1 MSHAV
6 GVFGTPHRQIQG
18 TPELHEQHEG
28 KISRNNPYSFIRSNF
43 LSIEVIG
50 FLKPEKVEGGRKKS
64 TYCMKIERLALVRIW
79 APPLS
84 PRALSC
90 PSPPSAHPPIYVH
103 RRGAAAMK
111 LPD

>member
-64 TYCMKIERLALVRIW
+64 TYENRTTCFGTDL
-79 APPLS
+79 
-84 PRALSC
+84 
-90 PSPPSAHPPIYVH
+90 
-103 RRGAAAMK
+103 GAASLSSSSL
-111 LPD
+111 LPFTTQRPSTNICSQARGRRNEIT

>member
-50 FLKPEKVEGGRKKS
+50 FLKPEKEKEAGKSRPMRTRTTCLGFGGFARGG
-64 TYCMKIERLALVRIW
+64 
-79 APPLS
+79 
-84 PRALSC
+84 
-90 PSPPSAHPPIYVH
+90 PSPSSGVIACY
-103 RRGAAAMK
+103 
-111 LPD
+111 